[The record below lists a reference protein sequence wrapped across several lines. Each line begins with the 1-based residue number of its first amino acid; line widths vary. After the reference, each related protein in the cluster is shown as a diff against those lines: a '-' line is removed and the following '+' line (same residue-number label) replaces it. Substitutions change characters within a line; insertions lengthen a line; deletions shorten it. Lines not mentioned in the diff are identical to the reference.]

1 MQTRRL
7 IKVAVAVIVM
17 GTVMGLKS
25 AWAVN
30 NWIQLDD
37 GVVMDSVTSLAAHGF
52 RLYAG
57 SSNGVFIS
65 EDGGNNWVPTS
76 FNDSV
81 STMTVDGD
89 TIYVGTWGQGV
100 FRSDDAGLTW
110 KPIRDGLR
118 FEEHD
123 REIYYGNV
131 RHILVTDNNIIN
143 VMYHRGTYTSTDRGE
158 TWRDISTEWPGGNGI
173 HSMTEF
179 GGYLWSSVSSSSMAR
194 SPNNGKTWEP
204 LHHFDYGH
212 VYAWAALNGRLYVG
226 GYEGVGVWN
235 ETTRTW
241 EYPMAGLPIGNRH
254 QSDALPYVFRLAVQ
268 GDRLFAG
275 LRYKHGV
282 YVFDSQSET
291 WSSAGLEG
299 RTVSSLLSYGSALYA
314 GTEEDGI
321 YYLARVTTVS
331 PQEGNIGGGQSIAV
345 FGRDFPSET
354 TVTIGGSPVTD
365 LKVTNTLITGFTP
378 PGAIGEADIEVHFSD
393 SGNVIVERRKFLY
406 TNAPSITLIMIP
418 THGRP
423 MGGEI
428 GAVTGSAFAPDVMVK
443 IGDNPATDVVSTPTL
458 IYFTIPP
465 GPVGM
470 ADVTVTNPDGREWI
484 LESGY
489 TYDPFPAPGI
499 SSIHPNRGPA
509 AGGTE
514 ITLKGS
520 NFRDGAV
527 VSIGAIRV
535 EQLDL
540 LSPTEIRL
548 KTPPSTAN
556 AKNVYVVN
564 PDGQEAKKIGGFTY
578 TPPLAIT
585 SIAPNVGV
593 TKGGTSVK
601 IFGRQFG
608 IGDLTPEVTIG
619 GVAVSSVTAK
629 SSRELLISTPE
640 ASSPGAKDVV
650 VRNPN
655 GEEATLEGGFI
666 YDDSWAVELKGKLL
680 TTLGYVKQTRLLQ
693 NYPNP
698 FNPETWIPYQLAREA
713 DVTVGIYD
721 SGGQLVRTLELGSQP
736 PGLYLTQEKAA
747 YWDGRSNT
755 GEWVSSGTY
764 FYHLQAGDYSAAKK
778 MIILK

>member
-7 IKVAVAVIVM
+7 IQAAVAVLVV
-17 GTVMGLKS
+17 GTVTGLKPV
-25 AWAVN
+25 WGVN
-30 NWIQLDD
+30 KWIQLDD
-37 GVVMDSVTSLAAHGF
+37 GVAMKSVTSLAAHGF

-57 SSNGVFIS
+57 SDNGIFVSI
-65 EDGGNNWVPTS
+65 DGGKSWSSTS

-81 STMTVDGD
+81 STLTVNGD
-89 TIYVGTWGQGV
+89 TVYAGTWYHGV

-123 REIYYGNV
+123 GEIYYGGV
-131 RHILVTDNNIIN
+131 RHILITDNNIIN
-143 VMYHRGTYTSTDRGE
+143 VMYHNGTYTSTDRGE
-158 TWRDISTEWPGGNGI
+158 TWHDISTEWAGGDGI

-179 GGYLWSSVSSSSMAR
+179 DGHLWSAVSTGRMLR
-194 SPNNGKTWEP
+194 SPDSGKTWEP
-204 LHHFDYGH
+204 LYRFDYGH
-212 VYAWAALNGRLYVG
+212 VYDWAALNGRLYVG
-226 GYEGVGVWN
+226 GYGGVGVWN
-235 ETTRTW
+235 EITRTW

-254 QSDALPYVFRLAVQ
+254 QSDALPYVLRLAVQ

-275 LRYKHGV
+275 LRHKHGV
-282 YVFDSQSET
+282 YVFDLQSET
-291 WSSAGLEG
+291 WASAGLEG
-299 RTVSSLLSYGSALYA
+299 RTVSSLLSHGSALYV
-314 GTEEDGI
+314 GTEKDGI

-331 PQEGNIGGGQSIAV
+331 PQEGNIGGGESIAI
-345 FGRDFPSET
+345 FGRDFPPET
-354 TVTIGGSPVTD
+354 TVTIGGKLLTD
-365 LKVTNTLITGFTP
+365 LEVTNTLITGLTP

-393 SGNVIVERRKFLY
+393 SGNLVVERRKFLY
-406 TNAPSITLIMIP
+406 TNAPSITLTMIP
-418 THGRP
+418 VHGRP

-428 GAVTGSAFAPDVMVK
+428 GAVTGSTFAPDAVVK
-443 IGDNPATDVVSTPTL
+443 IGANLAPDVVSTPTL
-458 IYFTIPP
+458 IHFTIPP
-465 GPVGM
+465 GTVGTV
-470 ADVTVTNPDGREWI
+470 DVTVTSPDGTEWI
-484 LESGY
+484 LENGY
-489 TYDPFPAPGI
+489 TYDPFPPPGI

-514 ITLKGS
+514 ITIKGS

-535 EQLDL
+535 EQLDI

-548 KTPPSTAN
+548 KTPPSTAS

-564 PDGQEAKKIGGFTY
+564 PDGQQAEKIGGFTY

-585 SIAPNVGV
+585 VIAPNVGV

-601 IFGRQFG
+601 IIGRQFG
-608 IGDLTPEVTIG
+608 LRDSTPEVIIG
-619 GVAVSSVTAK
+619 GVAVASVTAR
-629 SSRELLISTPE
+629 SSRELLIKTPPAST
-640 ASSPGAKDVV
+640 PGAKDVV

-655 GEEATLEGGFI
+655 GDEVTLRGGFI
-666 YDDSWAVELKGKLL
+666 YDDSLAVEPKGKLFISF
-680 TTLGYVKQTRLLQ
+680 GYVKQTRLLQ

-698 FNPETWIPYQLAREA
+698 FNPETWIPYQLATEA
-713 DVTVGIYD
+713 DVTVVIYN
-721 SGGQLVRTLELGSQP
+721 SGGQRVRTLKLGSQP

-747 YWDGRSNT
+747 YWDGRSDT

-764 FYHLQAGDYSAAKK
+764 FYRLQAGGYSAAKK

>member
-7 IKVAVAVIVM
+7 IKIAVAVIII
-17 GTVMGLKS
+17 GTVVGLNL
-25 AWAVN
+25 AWAEN

-37 GVVMDSVTSLAAHGF
+37 GAAMETVTSLAAHGF

-57 SSNGVFIS
+57 SNNGVFVS
-65 EDGGNNWVPTS
+65 EDGGNSWLPTS
-76 FNDSV
+76 FNDPV
-81 STMTVDGD
+81 STMTVDGN
-89 TIYVGTWGQGV
+89 TVYVGTWGQGV

-123 REIYYGNV
+123 GEIYYGGV
-131 RHILVTDNNIIN
+131 RHILVTNNNIIN
-143 VMYHRGTYTSTDRGE
+143 VMYHRGTYTSIDRGE
-158 TWRDISTEWPGGNGI
+158 TWHDISTEWAGGDGI

-179 GGYLWSSVSSSSMAR
+179 DGYLWSAVSSGSMAR
-194 SPNNGKTWEP
+194 SPDNGKTWEP
-204 LHHFDYGH
+204 LYRFDHGH
-212 VYAWAALNGRLYVG
+212 VYDWAALNGRLYVG

-275 LRYKHGV
+275 LRDKHGV
-282 YVFDSQSET
+282 YVFDLQSES

-299 RTVSSLLSYGSALYA
+299 RTVSSLLSHGSALYV
-314 GTEEDGI
+314 GTEEAGI

-331 PQEGNIGGGQSIAV
+331 PQEGNIGGGEPIAV
-345 FGRDFPSET
+345 FGRDFPLGT

-365 LKVTNTLITGFTP
+365 LKVTNTLVTGLTP

-393 SGNVIVERRKFLY
+393 SGNVVVERRKFFY
-406 TNAPSITLIMIP
+406 TNTPSITLTMIP
-418 THGRP
+418 THGHP

-428 GAVTGSAFAPDVMVK
+428 GAVTGSVFATDAIVT
-443 IGDNPATDVVSTPTL
+443 IGDNLATDVVSTPTL
-458 IYFTIPP
+458 IHFTIPP
-465 GPVGM
+465 GAVGT
-470 ADVTVTNPDGREWI
+470 ADVTVTNRDGREWI
-484 LESGY
+484 LENGY
-489 TYDPFPAPGI
+489 TYDPFPHPGI
-499 SSIHPNRGPA
+499 SSIHPNRGPT
-509 AGGTE
+509 AGGIE
-514 ITLKGS
+514 ITIKGS
-520 NFRDGAV
+520 NFRSGAV

-540 LSPTEIRL
+540 LSSTEIRL
-548 KTPPSTAN
+548 KTPPSTAS
-556 AKNVYVVN
+556 AKNVYVIN

-578 TPPLAIT
+578 TPPLAIIN
-585 SIAPNVGV
+585 IAPNVGV
-593 TKGGTSVK
+593 TQGGTTVK

-608 IGDLTPEVTIG
+608 VGNSTPEVTIG

-640 ASSPGAKDVV
+640 ASTPGAKDVV
-650 VRNPN
+650 VRNRH
-655 GEEATLEGGFI
+655 GEEATLRGGFT
-666 YDDSWAVELKGKLL
+666 YDDALAVEPKEKLL
-680 TTLGYVKQTRLLQ
+680 TSFGYVKQTRLLQ

-698 FNPETWIPYQLAREA
+698 FNPETWIPYQLATEA
-713 DVTVGIYD
+713 AVNIVIYD
-721 SGGQLVRTLELGSQP
+721 NGGQRIRTLKLGSQP
-736 PGLYLTQEKAA
+736 SGLYLTPERAA
-747 YWDGRSNT
+747 YWDGRSDT

-764 FYHLQAGDYSAAKK
+764 FYHLQAGGYSAAKK